1 MEIDKETIAEAHE
14 VAVAN
19 IMKTSRGIDIET
31 SPGKWEKTWEY
42 PDLVTVIIRNPGV
55 R

>member
-19 IMKTSRGIDIET
+19 IMKTPVVSTLRPARGNGRKPGNTRT
-31 SPGKWEKTWEY
+31 S
-42 PDLVTVIIRNPGV
+42 
-55 R
+55 